1 MEPPQ
6 GSSRGRESIIT
17 AELKGLVFVETEEQ
31 IKVDGVAGVTGVIS
45 SSDLLNKPEFKEMM
59 LPIQVD
65 GSILILVLGAIQEV
79 KILIPI
85 IHRWPYQQNLV
96 YIVMMS
102 TQHYMNNGGKPVRH
116 YLMLDIYFIYK

>member
-1 MEPPQ
+1 MVCKLKELRL
-6 GSSRGRESIIT
+6 GSSFKSEF
-17 AELKGLVFVETEEQ
+17 ELNLFKNGF
-31 IKVDGVAGVTGVIS
+31 S
-45 SSDLLNKPEFKEMM
+45 FLNKCGLDKIKP
-59 LPIQVD
+59 
-65 GSILILVLGAIQEV
+65 V